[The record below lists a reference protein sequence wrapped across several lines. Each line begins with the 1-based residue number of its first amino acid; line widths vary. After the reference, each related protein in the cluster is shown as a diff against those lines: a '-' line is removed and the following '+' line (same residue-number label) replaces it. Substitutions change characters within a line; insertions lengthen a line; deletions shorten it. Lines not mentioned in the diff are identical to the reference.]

1 MNETTITKKE
11 WRFVLLFS
19 IVVMVITILPY
30 LYGYLITPPDK
41 QFMGIHAINPLDTY
55 WYISLIEQAREGKII
70 FSYPSFSEFQQ
81 PIIFHPLFLLMGWFA
96 RIFNIPNIL
105 VYHLFRVLLG
115 FIFLWVSYVFISHFL
130 KDALKRKIAF
140 VFLAIGSGIGWIVA
154 SVGKLE
160 QFIPGDLWIKEING
174 FLVLYE
180 SPLDL
185 LGIILI
191 LIIFLSFL
199 KLLKTLQ
206 TRYALIAGLGLL
218 LLLIVHPYE
227 VFTVLLTLFS
237 YLIYFIISKKI
248 SFAFFY
254 NKNFLILTL
263 PSLPGIAYNYYAVTA
278 SPALNLW
285 LKSATFLYY
294 SPLIYLGGF
303 GLLALLSFWAI
314 YKILKQKLNTFYF
327 IIIWLIA
334 AFFLAYQPWI
344 RQIYFQPKFLAGIMI
359 VIAILSAEGIYSFLK
374 YLQKHVQRTTAEG
387 LILWTITFMTFSNIV
402 IIQRDIEYYKMRSW
416 PFYLENDYLSAFD
429 WIKNNADKND
439 IILANRDLAYFI
451 PGITGNAIFWG
462 LLEYYNTDYYRKKR
476 ADVRWFFESFTGEKE
491 KYNFLKKNNIEYF
504 LYAPDSLKIT
514 DAHKKSEDYE
524 NYYKNYYYD
533 ISNFNPEKI
542 TGLKPVYQNSKATI
556 YKVE

>member
-96 RIFNIPNIL
+96 GIFNIPNIV

-115 FIFLWVSYVFISHFL
+115 FVFLWISYIFISHFL
-130 KDALKRKIAF
+130 KDVLKRKIAF
-140 VFLAIGSGIGWIVA
+140 VLLAIGSGIGWIVA

-180 SPLDL
+180 APLDI
-185 LGIILI
+185 LGVILI

-199 KLLKTLQ
+199 KLLQ
-206 TRYALIAGLGLL
+206 TSQMRYALIAGLGLL

-227 VFTVLLTLFS
+227 VFTVLLTLFL
-237 YLIYFIISKKI
+237 YLIYLIISKKI
-248 SFAFFY
+248 FPAFFY
-254 NKNFLILTL
+254 SKNFFIVMLL
-263 PSLPGIAYNYYAVTA
+263 SLPGIAYNYYAVTA

-285 LKSATFLYY
+285 LKSAIFPYY

-303 GLLALLSFWAI
+303 GLLVLLSFWAI

-327 IIIWLIA
+327 IVIWLIA
-334 AFFLAYQPWI
+334 AFSFAYQPWI
-344 RQIYFQPKFLAGIMI
+344 RQIYFQPKFLAGVMI

-374 YLQKHVQRTTAEG
+374 YLQRHISKTTAEG
-387 LILWTITFMTFSNIV
+387 LVLWTITFMTFSNIAV
-402 IIQRDIEYYKMRSW
+402 IQRDIEYYKMRSW

-429 WIKNNADKND
+429 WIKNNAGRSD
-439 IILANRDLAYFI
+439 IILSNRDLAYFI
-451 PGITGNAIFWG
+451 PGITGNPIFFG
-462 LLEYYNTDYYRKKR
+462 LLDYYTNDYLNRKRVELK
-476 ADVRWFFESFTGEKE
+476 WLFEAPAQEAE
-491 KYNFLKKNNIEYF
+491 KYKFLKDKNIGYF
-504 LYAPDSLKIT
+504 LYAPESLKIT

-524 NYYKNYYYD
+524 IYYKNYYYD

-542 TGLKPVYQNSKATI
+542 IGLKAVYQNSKATI